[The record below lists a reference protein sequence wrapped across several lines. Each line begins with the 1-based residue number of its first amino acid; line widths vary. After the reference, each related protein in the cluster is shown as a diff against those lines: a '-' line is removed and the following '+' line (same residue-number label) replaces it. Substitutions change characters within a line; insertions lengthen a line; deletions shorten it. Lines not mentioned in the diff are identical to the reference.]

1 MRIGLVGNR
10 RYRPLA
16 DLLARLAE
24 EAPRLGVELVYEP
37 QLAELVHGAD
47 GTTLH
52 EAELDIILSLGGDG
66 TLLRAA
72 RIGCQRGI
80 PILGINL
87 GRLGFLAGAGP
98 DQAEDALRRLV
109 RGQYTIERRLALN
122 ARIGD
127 DGPQALAINDV
138 VVHKGGVARVIRL
151 SVLVDGEQVG
161 TYSADG
167 IVVATPT
174 GSTAYS
180 LSAGGPIVVPSVDA
194 FVVTPISPHTLA
206 VRPLVVPA
214 TATIG
219 IRVLEPVPDPNE
231 LLVSIDGQATAHLKA
246 RQDVTIMRATPA
258 VLLAQLSDETF
269 FARLSRKMAW
279 GDLSGR
285 AGAG

>member
-16 DLLARLAE
+16 DLLSRLAT
-24 EAPRLGVELVYEP
+24 EAPKLGVELVYEP
-37 QLAELVHGAD
+37 QLADLIDGAA
-47 GTTLH
+47 GTSLSD
-52 EAELDIILSLGGDG
+52 AELDIILSLGGDG

-98 DQAEDALRRLV
+98 EHAEDALRRLV
-109 RGQYTIERRLALN
+109 KGQYTIERRLALA

-138 VVHKGGVARVIRL
+138 VIHKGGVARVIRL
-151 SVLVDGEQVG
+151 SVSVDGEQVG

-180 LSAGGPIVVPSVDA
+180 LSAGGPIVVPAVDA
-194 FVVTPISPHTLA
+194 FVITAICPHTLA

-214 TATIG
+214 IATVS
-219 IRVLEPVPDPNE
+219 IRVLDPVPDPDE
-231 LLVSIDGQATAHLKA
+231 LLVSIDGQATAHLKV
-246 RQDVTIMRATPA
+246 RQDVTIMRDTSA
-258 VLLAQLSDETF
+258 VLLAQLNDESF

-279 GDLSGR
+279 GEPGGR
-285 AGAG
+285 A